1 MWIPI
6 IIPFGFR
13 GKSKLIDNKKRIC
26 VNCKNSGV
34 QLVKNDEWFH
44 LFFIPFFK
52 VKNGNMF
59 LHCPSCG
66 ATIPYYEKETM
77 PTFNNPGDVNFEAE
91 TENNKRKGKYDA
103 PMAQVPPEYL
113 QRQDQY
119 PQQHQQPYQQ
129 PYQQQPG
136 YMDYNYNQPPVE
148 LSKDQQTYD
157 NQQNDYKSYQHNL
170 AKENLSNENIEPNND
185 KKEKKEKKHSLFSK
199 LHKKEKHDTT

>member
-6 IIPFGFR
+6 IIPFGLR

-77 PTFNNPGDVNFEAE
+77 PTFNNPDDVKFEAE
-91 TENNKRKGKYDA
+91 NNEKNHKKGKYDA

-119 PQQHQQPYQQ
+119 PNQYQQQPQ
-129 PYQQQPG
+129 QQQPG
-136 YMDYNYNQPPVE
+136 YMDYNYNQPPVQ
-148 LSKDQQTYD
+148 LNKQAYD
-157 NQQNDYKSYQHNL
+157 NYQQNDYKSNNQPNL
-170 AKENLSNENIEPNND
+170 AKENNISNENEELGDN
-185 KKEKKEKKHSLFSK
+185 KKEKKEKKHSFFSK
-199 LHKKEKHDTT
+199 LHKKEKNEIKE

>member
-6 IIPFGFR
+6 IIPFGLR

-26 VNCKNSGV
+26 VNCKNTGV

-77 PTFNNPGDVNFEAE
+77 PTFNNPDDVQFEAE
-91 TENNKRKGKYDA
+91 NNQKNHKNKGKYDA

-119 PQQHQQPYQQ
+119 PNQYQQ
-129 PYQQQPG
+129 QYQQPG
-136 YMDYNYNQPPVE
+136 YMDYNYNQPPVQ
-148 LSKDQQTYD
+148 LNKDQQTYY
-157 NQQNDYKSYQHNL
+157 NSQQDDYKSNNKPNL
-170 AKENLSNENIEPNND
+170 ATENNLSKENEELSDN
-185 KKEKKEKKHSLFSK
+185 KKEKKEKKHSFLSK
-199 LHKKEKHDTT
+199 LHKKEKE